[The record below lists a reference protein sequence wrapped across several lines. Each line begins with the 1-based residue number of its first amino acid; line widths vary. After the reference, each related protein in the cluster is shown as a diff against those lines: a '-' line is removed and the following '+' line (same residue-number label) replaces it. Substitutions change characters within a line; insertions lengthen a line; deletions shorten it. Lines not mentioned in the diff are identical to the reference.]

1 MICSKQVIKLAFGHP
16 SPINQTAIEY
26 YFSSPSWCSSN
37 HWPVIN
43 VPRCSQSFP
52 IEFLRSIL
60 DQLEDPNIFFP
71 KLEDE
76 SFGASRSWARYAR
89 ARKSNEEKKKSGN
102 GQPQFSCSSSPH
114 MHLRINQAGS
124 APLFCQDKRKWRKR
138 AIRFQSLMLCYS
150 NQNNQARQKRIT
162 SQGNGE

>member
-52 IEFLRSIL
+52 LEFLRSIL
-60 DQLEDPNIFFP
+60 DQLEDPNNFSKVGRVFW
-71 KLEDE
+71 
-76 SFGASRSWARYAR
+76 ASRLVLGLATLAQE
-89 ARKSNEEKKKSGN
+89 KSIKEKKKSGN
-102 GQPQFSCSSSPH
+102 RQPQFSCSSSPH

-162 SQGNGE
+162 S